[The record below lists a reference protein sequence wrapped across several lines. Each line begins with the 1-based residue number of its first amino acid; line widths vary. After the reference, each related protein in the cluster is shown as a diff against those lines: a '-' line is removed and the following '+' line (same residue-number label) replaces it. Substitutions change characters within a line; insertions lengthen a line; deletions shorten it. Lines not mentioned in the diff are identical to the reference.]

1 MKLALSLMTR
11 KAIREFIIT
20 LSQTLRTLDADSL
33 LSVSSPSFTVEM
45 VSLKAGSDR
54 MGEAG
59 CSRLLSQTKSSDH
72 TGAVS

>member
-1 MKLALSLMTR
+1 MGPDR

-59 CSRLLSQTKSSDH
+59 CIVTNQEF
-72 TGAVS
+72 